1 MICLSKRQILFLH
14 EELIWET
21 GGSPGLQDEALL
33 DSALAAPFQT
43 FDGQPLYPSLQQK
56 AACLCYGLV
65 MDHLFLDG
73 NKRIGAHAMEAELTM
88 ESPPSSCGSPRGRPA
103 PRSCWTGC

>member
-14 EELIWET
+14 EELIRET
-21 GGSPGLQDEALL
+21 GGSPGLRDEALL

-56 AACLCYGLV
+56 AARRRKSKML
-65 MDHLFLDG
+65 
-73 NKRIGAHAMEAELTM
+73 E
-88 ESPPSSCGSPRGRPA
+88 PS
-103 PRSCWTGC
+103 T